1 MITISLCMIVKNEEK
16 MLARCLDSVANLM
29 DEIIIVDTGSTDRTK
44 EIAARYTDK
53 IYDFEWCDDFSA
65 ARNFSFSKATM
76 DYIYVPD
83 ADEYLD
89 PVNRQQFAILKSVLT
104 PDIEIVQMYYDT
116 KQEFNTVQN
125 SSHELRPKLFKRLR
139 EFTWVDPV
147 HETVRLTPVVY
158 DSDIRIQHLPQ
169 ASHGKRDF
177 SIFEKAFVRDGY
189 LSERIITMY
198 AKELLKCGDLND
210 LSNALPVLAK
220 EQDGEPILDTWE
232 AILVYTRYYRI
243 AGDKENFWKLIDE
256 LTPDMLS
263 SEICYEVGEMHFAK
277 GSYEAAAKWYYDAVY
292 TYAPVIDIESNG
304 KKTLQALADCYN
316 WLGDSE
322 LATKYQHEADV
333 WRLPELD

>member
-1 MITISLCMIVKNEEK
+1 MITISLCMIVKNEEDV
-16 MLARCLDSVANLM
+16 LARCLDSVAGLM

-53 IYDFEWCDDFSA
+53 IYDFAWCDDFSA

-89 PVNRQQFAILKSVLT
+89 PVNRQQFAILKNVLT
-104 PDIEIVQMYYDT
+104 PDIEIVQMHYIT

-125 SSHELRPKLFKRLR
+125 SSRELRPKLFKRLR

-158 DSDIRIQHLPQ
+158 DSDIKIQHLPQ

-198 AKELLKCGDLND
+198 AKELLKCGDLHD
-210 LSNALPVLAK
+210 LTNALPAFAEV
-220 EQDGEPILDTWE
+220 QDGEPILATWE
-232 AILVYTRYYRI
+232 SILVYARYYR
-243 AGDKENFWKLIDE
+243 ASNNEAHFWQLVDE
-256 LTPDMLS
+256 LTPDMLC
-263 SEICYEVGEMHFAK
+263 SELCYEVGEVHFSK
-277 GSYEAAAKWYYDAVY
+277 GAYEAAAKWYYDAVY
-292 TYAPVIDIESNG
+292 NYAPVIDIESNG
-304 KKTLQALADCYN
+304 KKTLQALADCYKL
-316 WLGDSE
+316 LGDTE
-322 LATKYQHEADV
+322 AAEKYQHEADV
-333 WRLPELD
+333 WRLPELE